1 MKSVYLNP
9 LLWLILSL
17 TLGLA
22 PFSPEP
28 HLWEKAKWVSSGAE
42 GMRFIDWFD
51 LVLHAAPW
59 IMLIISCYI
68 LIKNKAK

>member
-1 MKSVYLNP
+1 MKSMYLNP

-28 HLWEKAKWVSSGAE
+28 HIWEKIKWVFAGAE
-42 GMRFIDWFD
+42 GMRLIDWFD
-51 LVLHAAPW
+51 LVLHATPW
-59 IMLIISCYI
+59 VMLVISSYYT
-68 LIKNKAK
+68 LKNKSK